1 MAMDG
6 APHLLTPVI
15 ATQGAAIHLAHAR
28 SPRSPGATTL
38 CHELAAGPASA
49 QHYHR
54 LGCFR
59 CAQEAVGLGVFSVH
73 DLHNATVNLPRF
85 LAAHKPAV

>member
-1 MAMDG
+1 MATDG
-6 APHLLTPVI
+6 APPVLTPVNS
-15 ATQGAAIHLAHAR
+15 TQGTAIHLAAAR
-28 SPRSPGATTL
+28 SPRAPGATTL
-38 CHELAAGPASA
+38 CHELAAGPATA
-49 QHYHR
+49 QHFHR

-59 CAQEAVGLGVFSVH
+59 CAQEAVELGVLAVR

>member
-1 MAMDG
+1 MYSDG
-6 APHLLTPVI
+6 APQVLTPVVS
-15 ATQGAAIHLAHAR
+15 THGTAIHLAAAR

-38 CHELAAGPASA
+38 CHELAAGPATA
-49 QHYHR
+49 QHFHR
-54 LGCFR
+54 LGCSR
-59 CAQEAVGLGVFSVH
+59 CAQEAVDLGVLSVQ